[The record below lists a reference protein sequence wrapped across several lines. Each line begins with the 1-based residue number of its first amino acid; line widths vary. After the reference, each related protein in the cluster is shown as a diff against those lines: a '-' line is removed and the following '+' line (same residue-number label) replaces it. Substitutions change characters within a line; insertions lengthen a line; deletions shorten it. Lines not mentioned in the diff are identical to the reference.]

1 MDVTFLLYDGVTAL
15 DVVGPHEVLGRV
27 PGVRTHLVSPR
38 GGLVTTDLGMQL
50 GETTS
55 IDDAPIPAA
64 VVVPGGPTTM
74 TTDWG
79 DRTFSWLLEA
89 AAAGSW
95 LCSVCTGSLALGA
108 AGLLTGRRATTHW
121 AAMGVL
127 PSMGAAP
134 SDDRVCVD
142 GRLVTAAGVSAGIDM
157 ALALA
162 ALLTDDDTARMVQL
176 CLEYDPQP
184 PFDSGALHKATPA
197 TVDAALHALAATM
210 S

>member
-1 MDVTFLLYDGVTAL
+1 MDITFLLHDRVTAL
-15 DVVGPHEVLGRV
+15 DVVGPHEVLGRL
-27 PGVRTHLVSPR
+27 PGVRTHLVSPH
-38 GGLVTTDLGMQL
+38 GGTVTTDLGMQL
-50 GETTS
+50 AETTAVGE
-55 IDDAPIPAA
+55 APIPAV

-79 DRTFSWLLEA
+79 DRSFPWLREV
-89 AAAGSW
+89 AAAGAWVS
-95 LCSVCTGSLALGA
+95 SVCTGSLALGA
-108 AGLLTGRRATTHW
+108 AGLLSGRRATTHW

-127 PSMGAAP
+127 PSMGAVP
-134 SDDRVCVD
+134 SDERVCID

-157 ALALA
+157 ALRLA
-162 ALLTDDDTARMVQL
+162 ALLVDEDAARMVQL

-184 PFDSGALHKATPA
+184 PFDGGALHKASPR